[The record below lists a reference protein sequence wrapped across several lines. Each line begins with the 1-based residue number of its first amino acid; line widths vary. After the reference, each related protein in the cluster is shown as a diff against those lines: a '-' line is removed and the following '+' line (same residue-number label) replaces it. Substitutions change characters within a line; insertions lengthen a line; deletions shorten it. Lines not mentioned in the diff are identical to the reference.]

1 MAKKVHNIKGI
12 KFGSASSNT
21 RYGKRNDSVVITLPA
36 EAKVSG
42 KFTTNKLKAA
52 PVTEAIQNLS
62 SLKRGEKV
70 LLFACPLFVG

>member
-21 RYGKRNDSVVITLPA
+21 RYGKRNDSVVITLPE

-52 PVTEAIQNLS
+52 P
-62 SLKRGEKV
+62 
-70 LLFACPLFVG
+70 